1 MELGEGPGPEAAGG
15 ERRFHI
21 RSEETL
27 KPFDYHYGLRGSAC
41 GPTRTVRPKVL
52 LDVMLPYPLS
62 LPPIRFAHRCGW
74 PVADM

>member
-1 MELGEGPGPEAAGG
+1 MELGEGPGPEAVTALS
-15 ERRFHI
+15 HI
-21 RSEETL
+21 RSEEAL

-41 GPTRTVRPKVL
+41 GPTRTGRPKVL